1 MYVVVLIVDYV
12 VVDYVDVDRVVLDI
26 VVDGIVVDDHVVIDR
41 VVEGSVVMDCVFM
54 SMGTLI
60 KNNAYKKATKIQA
73 RRHFVCIAKGNDFSP
88 HENMVCV
95 VFGAFWGI
103 Y

>member
-12 VVDYVDVDRVVLDI
+12 VVDYVAVDDVVLD
-26 VVDGIVVDDHVVIDR
+26 IVVDDHVVIDR

-73 RRHFVCIAKGNDFSP
+73 RRHFVCIAKENDFSP